1 MPPVGIKWNRLKGP
15 FPVGSRSSS
24 IRAASSR
31 SAVRAEVAGRLQVG
45 AQTQGGLGA
54 GVGAVDDQPARRPHA
69 VDDLGGAEP
78 AQDVPLQRGDGQ
90 VHTGFEERGEGGV
103 GVAEGGVAFAERH
116 RVRASQ

>member
-1 MPPVGIKWNRLKGP
+1 MESAEGPVPGWFSEFVDSGGQFAQRGP
-15 FPVGSRSSS
+15 CGG
-24 IRAASSR
+24 
-31 SAVRAEVAGRLQVG
+31 VAGRLQVG

-90 VHTGFEERGEGGV
+90 VHPGLEERGEVGV